1 MNYELLNI
9 SQLKQKDRV
18 ANMKRIH
25 TCLKV
30 FKINKKYILTIF
42 KTL

>member
-9 SQLKQKDRV
+9 SRLKQKDIV
-18 ANMKRIH
+18 DNMKRIYN
-25 TCLKV
+25 CLKV
-30 FKINKKYILTIF
+30 FKINKKHILTIF